1 MRGVWTPWLP
11 RKCSLI
17 TDNQVSLYFDHQYP
31 TMQWLQ
37 CTGGRVL
44 DRGEIG
50 ANIICYTDGIIQ
62 QNSYIFFS
70 MTQHE
75 KSVLVIQKTIS
86 IMLKMLIPVKRPRMP
101 PNYLKSKKSINS
113 CQFLPKAD
121 TLSNKL
127 SLLEDTVT
135 GMSLVASLNFISALY
150 WIVFTQM
157 MLGWSDTF
165 WVKNLNFSRIHYF

>member
-1 MRGVWTPWLP
+1 
-11 RKCSLI
+11 
-17 TDNQVSLYFDHQYP
+17 
-31 TMQWLQ
+31 
-37 CTGGRVL
+37 
-44 DRGEIG
+44 
-50 ANIICYTDGIIQ
+50 
-62 QNSYIFFS
+62 

-101 PNYLKSKKSINS
+101 PDYLKSKKSINP
-113 CQFLPKAD
+113 CQFLPKDD

-150 WIVFTQM
+150 
-157 MLGWSDTF
+157 
-165 WVKNLNFSRIHYF
+165 